1 MQAIREICDTYTDRG
16 LPNYPSGVPFTFWE
30 QYINL
35 RFYLSMAVLCILL
48 VTFVVLTL
56 VLLNPWLAT
65 IVVSLLLSTVIYSTG
80 YIYRLIYIAYVYL
93 KEVGW

>member
-65 IVVSLLLSTVIYSTG
+65 IVVSLLLSTAIYLTG

>member
-16 LPNYPSGVPFTFWE
+16 LRNYPSGVPFTFWE

-65 IVVSLLLSTVIYSTG
+65 IVVSLLLSTVIYLTG

>member
-65 IVVSLLLSTVIYSTG
+65 IVVSLLLSTVIYLTG
-80 YIYRLIYIAYVYL
+80 YIYRLIYIPYVYL

>member
-65 IVVSLLLSTVIYSTG
+65 IVVSLLLSTVIYLTG
-80 YIYRLIYIAYVYL
+80 YIYRHIYIAYVYL

>member
-65 IVVSLLLSTVIYSTG
+65 IVVSLLLSTVIYLTS